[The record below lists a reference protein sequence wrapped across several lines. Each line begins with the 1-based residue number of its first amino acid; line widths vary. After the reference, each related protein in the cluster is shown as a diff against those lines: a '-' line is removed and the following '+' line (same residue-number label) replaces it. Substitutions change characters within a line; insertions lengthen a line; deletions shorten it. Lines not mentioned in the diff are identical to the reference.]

1 MEPSNVVI
9 ELYYLVYCTH
19 QVLIVMETIVGMGF
33 FTFLNNLYSIL

>member
-19 QVLIVMETIVGMGF
+19 QVLIVMETIVGIF
-33 FTFLNNLYSIL
+33 LTFLNNLYSIL